1 MGLGPKEG
9 PLGLPGPVSHL
20 AAGAGNGGGR
30 RGETRAVNGQ
40 SRGPHGLCYGFWG
53 SNDEL

>member
-30 RGETRAVNGQ
+30 RGEARAVNGQ
-40 SRGPHGLCYGFWG
+40 SWRPHGLCYGFWG